1 MINIKKSN
9 HCINCRQKKN
19 QKKNHNRPH
28 PPKKTSQNTKPT
40 TFESEIYY
48 DIVVV
53 NERVCCYIVNLQSLI
68 IKMFDFH
75 KIRTYICLI
84 YLLTSSNLFYPSKKL
99 RILRLYCLEAYFSY
113 VTVQIYVKR

>member
-9 HCINCRQKKN
+9 HCINCR

-53 NERVCCYIVNLQSLI
+53 NERVSCYIVNLQS
-68 IKMFDFH
+68 
-75 KIRTYICLI
+75 
-84 YLLTSSNLFYPSKKL
+84 
-99 RILRLYCLEAYFSY
+99 
-113 VTVQIYVKR
+113 

>member
-9 HCINCRQKKN
+9 HCINCRQKKKN

-53 NERVCCYIVNLQSLI
+53 NERVSCYIVNLQS
-68 IKMFDFH
+68 
-75 KIRTYICLI
+75 
-84 YLLTSSNLFYPSKKL
+84 
-99 RILRLYCLEAYFSY
+99 
-113 VTVQIYVKR
+113 